1 MLMGYGLGLPLV
13 ATGAY
18 GLIRAPILDVVY
30 KFGGGME
37 FNSFGSILV
46 ALGHV
51 GALLLVYKAGA
62 LQWLGRRLAAV
73 GRMALSNYLAQTI
86 ICTTLFYGYGFGL
99 FGKLD
104 RFQLVGVV
112 IAIWAFQ
119 LWYSPIWLRYFRFG
133 PFEWLWRTLT
143 YGKIQPMRAA
153 AAA

>member
-1 MLMGYGLGLPLV
+1 MAGPP
-13 ATGAY
+13 A
-18 GLIRAPILDVVY
+18 
-30 KFGGGME
+30 GGC
-37 FNSFGSILV
+37 
-46 ALGHV
+46 
-51 GALLLVYKAGA
+51 
-62 LQWLGRRLAAV
+62 R
-73 GRMALSNYLAQTI
+73 RMALSNYLAQTI